1 MFGRV
6 SRYDEHPIDRRLYK
20 DVVGRVTYPSELPI
34 SADRSEVSPWKAI
47 LPIVVLFFLV
57 TAMSV
62 QLSSDRIFLGW
73 LIHAFYF
80 GLLGAIV
87 YHLCPPQINERV
99 EINTDEVIFERL
111 GVTGYQVERVPLIQ
125 YRGVIP
131 ITYIR
136 INEAGVTYKE
146 YGAALRHA
154 DPTKT
159 VLLTLN
165 PIRYEGLVEHYA
177 QLLSLKPLFEEK
189 FALHLINKRSFWQTY
204 VEAIFNSKSSAKSKR
219 SMR

>member
-6 SRYDEHPIDRRLYK
+6 SRYDEHPTDRSAYR
-20 DVVGRVTYPSELPI
+20 DVIGRVTYPTDLPI
-34 SADRSEVSPWKAI
+34 VAERSEVSPWKVI
-47 LPIVVLFFLV
+47 LPIVALFILV
-57 TAMSV
+57 TSMSV
-62 QLSSDRIFLGW
+62 KLSSDRIFLGW
-73 LIHAFYF
+73 FIHAVCF

-99 EINTDEVIFERL
+99 EINSDEVTFERL
-111 GVTGYQVERVPLIQ
+111 GVTGYRVERVPLTQ

-131 ITYIR
+131 ITYVR
-136 INEAGVTYKE
+136 INDVGVSYKE

-165 PIRYEGLVEHYA
+165 SIRYDGLVEHYA
-177 QLLSLKPLFEEK
+177 KLLELKPLFEEK
-189 FALHLINKRSFWQTY
+189 FSLHLIHKSTFWSSY
-204 VEAIFNSKSSAKSKR
+204 IESKLKQDSNALSKR
-219 SMR
+219 GTR